1 MRWRL
6 RRQRATAGAADAVT
20 VRAHDVSPPR
30 GGLIHIS
37 MAPQRQMHCNIAPV
51 AWLLCSWTASVG
63 KRNASICCG
72 CLDRSVGGGRSSH
85 GAVVC
90 LRGFLRRENPYLC
103 LYYVLLGC
111 NKGCTKSQFFVVL
124 RVGWLEEGGMGS
136 LGLLRAPSG
145 ASTLQLNSRSGAGSF
160 LIRGK
165 VHRVQI
171 EAA

>member
-1 MRWRL
+1 VGRCTASKSRRHESLRQHLKPMQWPL

-111 NKGCTKSQFFVVL
+111 KKGCTKSQFSAKLLHLYNLFCIFVSLCGRFV
-124 RVGWLEEGGMGS
+124 RGGTVTS
-136 LGLLRAPSG
+136 
-145 ASTLQLNSRSGAGSF
+145 
-160 LIRGK
+160 
-165 VHRVQI
+165 
-171 EAA
+171 